1 MLNKIYF
8 TIALFCLNRINK
20 TQYWQYE
27 TGTGK
32 VVSLS
37 VRKGV
42 VYILQDDYYVLKND
56 LNGCLVLK
64 DFEDN
69 GVKIEILKKR
79 LGSVVMSRNIEILEN
94 IIKDVE
100 NLPANE
106 RIKISNDL
114 NNYVVNFFL
123 DRDYKISKV
132 NIIKTLFYNKSESIT
147 EVIYKVYKV
156 GLFNEELYFLKE
168 FKESE
173 EYDNL
178 LIYLSENNFIIN
190 EFIDDTM
197 VD

>member
-1 MLNKIYF
+1 
-8 TIALFCLNRINK
+8 
-20 TQYWQYE
+20 
-27 TGTGK
+27 
-32 VVSLS
+32 
-37 VRKGV
+37 
-42 VYILQDDYYVLKND
+42 
-56 LNGCLVLK
+56 
-64 DFEDN
+64 
-69 GVKIEILKKR
+69 
-79 LGSVVMSRNIEILEN
+79 MSRNIEILEN

>member
-1 MLNKIYF
+1 M
-8 TIALFCLNRINK
+8 
-20 TQYWQYE
+20 E
-27 TGTGK
+27 
-32 VVSLS
+32 
-37 VRKGV
+37 
-42 VYILQDDYYVLKND
+42 
-56 LNGCLVLK
+56 
-64 DFEDN
+64 
-69 GVKIEILKKR
+69 
-79 LGSVVMSRNIEILEN
+79 NIEILEN

-197 VD
+197 VDQIKKNKIIGGN